1 VPTPTPDVSIL
12 TPFTHVWDSTLA
24 AAVVAAIATVL
35 GLGWAVVS
43 YFLTRKQLNISS
55 ARSQWHE
62 RFSWAMGLARSRSAK
77 DRRLGILLM
86 DELSDAQWITDED
99 RNTVVSMMEELEA
112 NG

>member
-1 VPTPTPDVSIL
+1 
-12 TPFTHVWDSTLA
+12 
-24 AAVVAAIATVL
+24 
-35 GLGWAVVS
+35 
-43 YFLTRKQLNISS
+43 
-55 ARSQWHE
+55 
-62 RFSWAMGLARSRSAK
+62 MGLARSRSAK